1 MGKKRIRV
9 GLIGCGGNMRNA
21 HVPRLHADGAVD
33 LVAVADTAEE
43 PARLLME
50 RWGAEISY
58 YPDYRKMIRAETLD
72 GVVGSSPHSTHYE
85 QVRYALDRGQHVLV
99 CLLYTSPSPRD

>member
-1 MGKKRIRV
+1 MAKKKIRV

-21 HVPRLHADGAVD
+21 HIPRLQADGAVD

-50 RWGAEISY
+50 KWGAETGY
-58 YPDYRKMIRAETLD
+58 YTDFRRMIRNE
-72 GVVGSSPHSTHYE
+72 
-85 QVRYALDRGQHVLV
+85 ALDTVMISSRTRPITPRCAMGWSGG
-99 CLLYTSPSPRD
+99 CTCWWRSP